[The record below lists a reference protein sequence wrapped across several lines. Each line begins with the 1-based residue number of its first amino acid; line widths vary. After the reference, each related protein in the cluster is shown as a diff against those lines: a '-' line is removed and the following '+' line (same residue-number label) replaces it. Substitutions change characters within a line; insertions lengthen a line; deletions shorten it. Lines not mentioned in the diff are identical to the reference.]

1 MAFKYQGLKMFFNM
15 KVYYD
20 AMKRLPEFTGLRG
33 RAFPGKEPPLQ
44 PVIIPR
50 RPDLPLGFS
59 NDWKKIGSRRH
70 RQTVTIIV
78 TPAEEEDTLRLPPLQ
93 EIHST
98 DYYHF

>member
-1 MAFKYQGLKMFFNM
+1 MALKYQGLKMFFNM

-20 AMKRLPEFTGLRG
+20 AMKRLPEFAGLRG

-44 PVIIPR
+44 PVILPR

-59 NDWKKIGSRRH
+59 DDWKKIGSRRQ

-78 TPAEEEDTLRLPPLQ
+78 TPAEEENTLRPPPPQ

-98 DYYHF
+98 DYYHP

>member
-1 MAFKYQGLKMFFNM
+1 MFFNM

-33 RAFPGKEPPLQ
+33 RAFPGKEPPLK
-44 PVIIPR
+44 PVILPR

-78 TPAEEEDTLRLPPLQ
+78 TPAEEEDTLRPPPPQ
-93 EIHST
+93 EMIIHST
-98 DYYHF
+98 DYYHLQL